1 MLAKASR
8 VPPLSNIV
16 DGPDIENWKTPS
28 PLILWEPFPERFLST
43 LYSWGGLCENTR
55 DNIFSFSFHEENE
68 STVRLFQKNTL
79 YKINLFPI
87 LVKILERRNSIE
99 ISTPK
104 NPSIGEKKRKENHLS
119 REGRG
124 FQVAG

>member
-1 MLAKASR
+1 MKI
-8 VPPLSNIV
+8 PGI
-16 DGPDIENWKTPS
+16 I
-28 PLILWEPFPERFLST
+28 FFLSLFTKKTKAQSVFFKKLFT
-43 LYSWGGLCENTR
+43 L
-55 DNIFSFSFHEENE
+55 H
-68 STVRLFQKNTL
+68 
-79 YKINLFPI
+79 KINLFPI
-87 LVKILERRNSIE
+87 LLKILEKRNSIE

>member
-1 MLAKASR
+1 MKI
-8 VPPLSNIV
+8 PGI
-16 DGPDIENWKTPS
+16 I
-28 PLILWEPFPERFLST
+28 FFLS
-43 LYSWGGLCENTR
+43 
-55 DNIFSFSFHEENE
+55 
-68 STVRLFQKNTL
+68 LFTKKTKAQSVFFKKLFTL
-79 YKINLFPI
+79 YKIN